1 MRLHLKDIS
10 VIENLEPRR
19 LLADIS
25 LVNGTLRIVGTAG
38 DDRIDLALFGRSQ
51 FQVLENGVV
60 AQTYDRADARAVSFA
75 GLAGD
80 DVLIVGRV
88 PVRTF
93 ANGGSG
99 KDALSAAQMSMS
111 DTLIGGDGDDY
122 LFGGDGPDTLDGG
135 LGYDGL
141 LGDGGNDFITFVS
154 DDMGDDTVSG
164 GGGRDTASAIQY
176 QVDTIFRIGDR
187 TPAVL
192 TISDFIFEDVERF
205 IGSNFDDNINTVA
218 GRPVQIEMLD
228 GDDIFTGGRGNDT
241 IVGGPGR
248 DEIAP
253 AGGDDLVIDIGG
265 DASADILAGG
275 TGTNDIAVAD
285 AGDSVLV
292 SVENRRS
299 NVTGILFNA
308 DGTITLAA

>member
-1 MRLHLKDIS
+1 
-10 VIENLEPRR
+10 VIEKLETRR

-38 DDRIDLALFGRSQ
+38 NDQIDLALFGRSQ
-51 FQVLENGVV
+51 FQVLDAGTV
-60 AQTYDRADARAVSFA
+60 AQTFDRNAVRTVSFA

-93 ANGGSG
+93 ANGGTG
-99 KDALSAAQMSMS
+99 KDAISAAQMSMS

-141 LGDGGNDFITFVS
+141 LADGGNDLIRFVS

-164 GGGRDTASAIQY
+164 GGGRDTADAAAY
-176 QVDTIFRIGDR
+176 QVATIFRIGDR

-192 TISDFIFEDVERF
+192 TISDFIFEDVERLL
-205 IGSNFDDNINTVA
+205 GSNFSDNVNTVA
-218 GRPVQIEMLD
+218 GRPVQIELLG

-241 IVGGPGR
+241 IVGGLGR

-253 AGGDDLVIDIGG
+253 AGGDDLVIDLGG
-265 DASADILAGG
+265 DSSADILAGG

-285 AGDSVLV
+285 AGDTVLV
-292 SVENRRS
+292 SVENRRA
-299 NVTGILFNA
+299 NLNGILFND
-308 DGTITLAA
+308 DGTITLAPAA